1 MDGQLLVCP
10 CLDDFLG
17 RRIHRDVQ
25 VAGLQAGHPGL
36 LVGHRAQH
44 HFIEVHRALPVGAV
58 AHEHDL
64 RATPPF
70 LEDERAR
77 TDRVGHVVFT
87 MLLGRGGRHDH
98 ARGVGQGGEEVRRG
112 RLHLEHDFQ
121 RSGRLDAADA
131 RQVGGPAVAVLGVH
145 QALEVFDDRGRI
157 EGRLVMELHAAAQLQ
172 LEPGGVGRGFELLGE
187 VGQQV
192 ALGADVEQGVVDG
205 DAGLLVVERRNH
217 QRVQPLQVALE
228 GDRQRASAHG
238 ALGADAR
245 GAQRQRNG
253 QRRLQHTRPQPAR
266 ISQIHVVSPLC
277 GQNRFDAVTGPMAA
291 SPACGL
297 PTLYC
302 TASQSGT
309 IRT

>member
-1 MDGQLLVCP
+1 MGRKPAAEGGVGDLGQPLVQHLVQGFAVQRMRHRLTNTHIGHVGLFGVDHHEVRAQTARIVDGQLLVRAR
-10 CLDDFLG
+10 LDDLLG
-17 RRIHRDVQ
+17 RRVHRDVQ
-25 VAGLQAGHPGL
+25 VAGLQAGHPGQ

-87 MLLGRGGRHDH
+87 MFLGRGGRHDH

-157 EGRLVMELHAAAQLQ
+157 EGRLVMELTPLRSFS
-172 LEPGGVGRGFELLGE
+172 EPGGVG
-187 VGQQV
+187 
-192 ALGADVEQGVVDG
+192 
-205 DAGLLVVERRNH
+205 
-217 QRVQPLQVALE
+217 
-228 GDRQRASAHG
+228 
-238 ALGADAR
+238 
-245 GAQRQRNG
+245 
-253 QRRLQHTRPQPAR
+253 
-266 ISQIHVVSPLC
+266 
-277 GQNRFDAVTGPMAA
+277 
-291 SPACGL
+291 
-297 PTLYC
+297 
-302 TASQSGT
+302 
-309 IRT
+309 